1 MRYAL
6 IMKTT
11 TLGRMVPK
19 VGFLFGHATTHEE
32 TLAQRI
38 ARLDHEYD
46 RVKRLEQEQADAAAK
61 EGAK

>member
-1 MRYAL
+1 MRYVL

-11 TLGRMVPK
+11 T
-19 VGFLFGHATTHEE
+19 THQE
-32 TLAQRI
+32 TLAQKI

>member
-1 MRYAL
+1 MTNYVAHAESMHYVL

-11 TLGRMVPK
+11 TYQ
-19 VGFLFGHATTHEE
+19 E
-32 TLAQRI
+32 TLAQKI

-46 RVKRLEQEQADAAAK
+46 RVKRLEQEQADRAAK

>member
-1 MRYAL
+1 MTISVAHAYRMRYVL

-11 TLGRMVPK
+11 TTK
-19 VGFLFGHATTHEE
+19 FTE
-32 TLAQRI
+32 TLAQKI

>member
-1 MRYAL
+1 VTISVAHAYRMRYVL

-11 TLGRMVPK
+11 TK
-19 VGFLFGHATTHEE
+19 FTE
-32 TLAQRI
+32 TLAQKI

-46 RVKRLEQEQADAAAK
+46 RVKRLEREQADAAAAK

>member
-1 MRYAL
+1 MRYVL

-11 TLGRMVPK
+11 TTK
-19 VGFLFGHATTHEE
+19 FTE
-32 TLAQRI
+32 TLAQKI